1 MDKGADDYR
10 RFLDGD
16 VTGLAEIIGEYRE
29 GLILF
34 VNGIVHDLHD
44 AEDIT
49 EDTFVRLLVKTPAFS
64 GKSSFKTWLY
74 SIAHNIALDYLKSLK
89 NGRLSA
95 GTDCGGI
102 GYVEEDVE
110 SAYIKEE
117 NALRL
122 HGIIKTLPDDYR
134 QVLYLT
140 YFENF
145 DNASAAKIMKKNKRQ
160 IENLVYRAKKALKAR
175 LLEEGFEYENE

>member
-74 SIAHNIALDYLKSLK
+74 SIAHNIAL
-89 NGRLSA
+89 
-95 GTDCGGI
+95 
-102 GYVEEDVE
+102 
-110 SAYIKEE
+110 
-117 NALRL
+117 
-122 HGIIKTLPDDYR
+122 
-134 QVLYLT
+134 
-140 YFENF
+140 
-145 DNASAAKIMKKNKRQ
+145 
-160 IENLVYRAKKALKAR
+160 
-175 LLEEGFEYENE
+175 